1 MSRGQTVHV
10 FGWSKGYVAVRRV
23 STSSGRTFKAQLR
36 RLGFILKT
44 VGATEVL
51 MRTVF

>member
-36 RLGFILKT
+36 LGFILKT